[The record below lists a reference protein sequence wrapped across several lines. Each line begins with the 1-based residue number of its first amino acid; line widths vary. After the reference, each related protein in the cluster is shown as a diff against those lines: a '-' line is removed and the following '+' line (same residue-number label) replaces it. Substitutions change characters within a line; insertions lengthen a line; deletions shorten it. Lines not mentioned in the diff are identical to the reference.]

1 MRNSKGSVEVR
12 IGIPKEAASDQTR
25 VAATPDTAKKLMK
38 LGYELCIEADA
49 GAQATYFD
57 EQYEAIGVPIVDAKE
72 AWGCDIVIALDP
84 PEPWQLDLMK
94 PDGILIS
101 RLNPGIH
108 PDLVDDLAKRGL
120 TSISMDA
127 VPRISRAQ
135 SIDAR
140 SSMTNLSG
148 YRAVI
153 EAADAFGR
161 QFGGGMTAAGK
172 VNPAKVYVIGVG
184 VAGLSAIGTA
194 SSMGADVYATDVRP
208 EVADQVVSMG
218 GTFVEIPVKQQSD
231 DGYAKAL
238 SEDEA
243 NAANKVYAEQ
253 AAKSDIVITTA
264 MVAGRTPPLLLDDEA
279 IAGMKP
285 GSVIVD
291 LGASPDGGNASLSRV
306 NEVVRTPNGV
316 TIIGHTNLPAKLA
329 EQASQLY
336 GQNIVNFFKLTTPDK
351 DGKLVLN
358 EDDEIV
364 RGMTVTLDG
373 AIMWPPPPVSVSAQP
388 AQDLPAKESQQG
400 QREAKAARAADDSAA
415 EQAALKDVKGPGIT
429 AQDIAADEMPAW
441 RKWWWKVAAV
451 IVAALLVLFAPEAMQ
466 AHFVVFALAV
476 VVGFYVITGVSHSL
490 HTPLMSVTNAISG
503 IIIVG
508 AMLLVGSGNPVVVVL
523 AFIAMVIASINI
535 FGGFLVTHR
544 MLSMFQRSSEE

>member
-1 MRNSKGSVEVR
+1 ML
-12 IGIPKEAASDQTR
+12 IGIPKEAQADQTR
-25 VAATPDTAKKLMK
+25 VGATPDTAKKLMK
-38 LGYELCIEADA
+38 LGYDVCIESGA
-49 GAQATYFD
+49 GVKASYFD
-57 EQYEAIGVPIVDAKE
+57 EYYKEAGVSIVGAQE
-72 AWGCDIVIALDP
+72 AWGADIVVCLDP
-84 PEPWQLDLMK
+84 PQSWQLDLMRS
-94 PDGILIS
+94 DAVLIS

-108 PDLVDDLAKRGL
+108 PDLVEDLSRRGL

-148 YRAVI
+148 YRAVV
-153 EAADAFGR
+153 EAAEALGR

-172 VNPAKVYVIGVG
+172 VAPAKVYVIGVG

-218 GTFVEIPVKQQSD
+218 GTFVEIPVKQESE
-231 DGYAKAL
+231 DGYARAL
-238 SEDEA
+238 TEDEA

-253 AAKSDIVITTA
+253 AAKSDVVITTA

-306 NEVVRTPNGV
+306 NEVVHTENGV
-316 TIIGHTNLPAKLA
+316 TIIGHTNLPSKLA

-336 GQNIVNFFKLTTPDK
+336 GQNVVNFFKLTTPDK
-351 DGKLVLN
+351 DGHLQLN

-373 AIMWPPPPVSVSAQP
+373 TIMWPPPPVSVSAKP
-388 AQDLPAKESQQG
+388 AQEVPAKQPSAEDALNAQG
-400 QREAKAARAADDSAA
+400 A
-415 EQAALKDVKGPGIT
+415 G
-429 AQDIAADEMPAW
+429 AQEVPAW
-441 RKWWWKVAAV
+441 RKWWWKVALVILAAV
-451 IVAALLVLFAPEAMQ
+451 LVLFAPESMQ
-466 AHFVVFALAV
+466 AHFIVFALAV

-508 AMLLVGSGNPVVVVL
+508 AMLLVGSGNPVVVAL

-544 MLSMFQRSSEE
+544 MLSMFQRSSED

>member
-1 MRNSKGSVEVR
+1 MR
-12 IGIPKEAASDQTR
+12 IGIPKEAAADQTR

-38 LGYELCIEADA
+38 LGYEVCIESGA
-49 GAQATYFD
+49 GDLATYFD
-57 EQYEAIGVPIVDAKE
+57 EQYAEEGIPIVDAKE

-84 PEPWQLDLMK
+84 PEPWQLDLMRK
-94 PDGILIS
+94 DAVLVS

-108 PDLVDDLAKRGL
+108 PDLVQDLSNRGL
-120 TSISMDA
+120 TAISMDA

-153 EAADAFGR
+153 EAAEALGR
-161 QFGGGMTAAGK
+161 SFGGQMTAAGK
-172 VNPAKVYVIGVG
+172 IPPSRVYVIGVG

-208 EVADQVVSMG
+208 EVYDQVESLG
-218 GTFVEIPVKQQSD
+218 GTFVEIPVKQQSE
-231 DGYAKAL
+231 DGYARAMT
-238 SEDEA
+238 DEEAKLA
-243 NAANKVYAEQ
+243 NAVYAEE
-253 AAKSDIVITTA
+253 AAKADVVITTA
-264 MVAGRTPPLLLDDEA
+264 MVAGRTPPLLLDENA
-279 IAGMKP
+279 IAHMKP

-291 LGASPDGGNASLSRV
+291 LGASPEGGNTSLTEYNNV
-306 NEVVRTPNGV
+306 YTTANGV
-316 TIIGHTNLPAKLA
+316 TIIGYTNLPSRLA
-329 EQASQLY
+329 GQASQLY
-336 GQNIVNFFKLTTPDK
+336 GQNIVNFFKLATPGK

-358 EDDEIV
+358 EDDEII

-373 AIMWPPPPVSVSAQP
+373 AIMWPPPPVKVSAQ
-388 AQDLPAKESQQG
+388 QVPAKP
-400 QREAKAARAADDSAA
+400 
-415 EQAALKDVKGPGIT
+415 QAAQADEIT
-429 AQDIAADEMPAW
+429 AQDIAADETPGW

-451 IVAALLVLFAPEAMQ
+451 VLAALLVLFAPAGMQ
-466 AHFVVFALAV
+466 PHFIVFALAV

-508 AMLLVGSGNPVVVVL
+508 AMLLVSSSNPVVVVL
-523 AFIAMVIASINI
+523 SFVAMVIASINI

-544 MLSMFQRSSEE
+544 MLSMFQRSSED